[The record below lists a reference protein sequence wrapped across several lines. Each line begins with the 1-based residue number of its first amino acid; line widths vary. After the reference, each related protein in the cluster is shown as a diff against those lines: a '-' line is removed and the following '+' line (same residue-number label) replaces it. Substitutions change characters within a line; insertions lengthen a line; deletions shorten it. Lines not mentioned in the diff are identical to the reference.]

1 MPPFAL
7 KIDAAYVE
15 EHLTEEN
22 RAADLKKYI
31 L

>member
-7 KIDAAYVE
+7 KIDETYVE
-15 EHLTEEN
+15 EHLAAEN
-22 RAADLKKYI
+22 RAPDLKKYI